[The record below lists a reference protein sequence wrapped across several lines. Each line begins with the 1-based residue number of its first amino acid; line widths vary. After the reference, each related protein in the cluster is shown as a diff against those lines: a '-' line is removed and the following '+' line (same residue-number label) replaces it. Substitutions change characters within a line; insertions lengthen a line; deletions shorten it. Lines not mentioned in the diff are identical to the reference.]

1 MILQEVRLRER
12 IIGQIALIMCL
23 LAPSTVI
30 GETSESSTAL
40 SVLAYAEPFQHPI
53 PPPKQHASIESIVYD
68 QDKIDPVDIDFTE
81 EKILWLLD
89 IRNDWS
95 EKISATGGELDA
107 FFAGKQSQIHSNASF
122 LRLRIGPTFA
132 KSGSWDTSPDIKFK
146 LNLPLTKSKYRFVLE
161 SDPDDGKSL
170 ADKAAE
176 NIIGG
181 ANTERENAT
190 GAFRLISDLAD
201 GWVLT
206 NDLGVKIRWPPD
218 PFVRTKAAKEWQLA
232 DGWSTEV
239 LASAYWYQSDG
250 VGANIVNNFD
260 KQLTSALFFRNTA
273 EIRWTEEEDKFEFSE
288 TVNLYHTWDQKR
300 VVRYRAGLL
309 SESKPKSR
317 PVEYYLEATYRQKL
331 YRNWLFYEIIP
342 ALTFPDDDNYKTNPS
357 ITVKLEILFSKK

>member
-1 MILQEVRLRER
+1 MILGVERIHKR
-12 IIGQIALIMCL
+12 IIGHIVLTMCL
-23 LAPSTVI
+23 LTPPIAKGDI
-30 GETSESSTAL
+30 ADKTSVF
-40 SVLAYAEPFQHPI
+40 SVLAYAEPFRQSMETVDSHPSVDSI
-53 PPPKQHASIESIVYD
+53 LEDQKQ
-68 QDKIDPVDIDFTE
+68 IDPVDIDFTV
-81 EKILWLLD
+81 EKTLWLLD

-122 LRLRIGPTFA
+122 MRLRIGPTFG
-132 KSGSWDTSPDIKFK
+132 KSGSWDLTPDIKFK
-146 LNLPLTKSKYRFVLE
+146 LNLPLTKSRFRFVLE

-170 ADKAAE
+170 VDKAAE
-176 NIIGG
+176 NIVGG

-190 GAFRLISDLAD
+190 GAFRIISEAAND
-201 GWVLT
+201 WILT

-218 PFVRTKAAKEWQLA
+218 PFVRTKAEKELKLS

-260 KQLTSALFFRNTA
+260 KQLTSSLFFRNTA

-288 TVNLYHTWDQKR
+288 TLSLYHSWDPKR

-309 SESKPKSR
+309 SETKPKPR
-317 PVEYYLEATYRQKL
+317 AVDYYLEATYRQKL

-342 ALTFPDDDNYKTNPS
+342 ALTFPDDDEYKANPF